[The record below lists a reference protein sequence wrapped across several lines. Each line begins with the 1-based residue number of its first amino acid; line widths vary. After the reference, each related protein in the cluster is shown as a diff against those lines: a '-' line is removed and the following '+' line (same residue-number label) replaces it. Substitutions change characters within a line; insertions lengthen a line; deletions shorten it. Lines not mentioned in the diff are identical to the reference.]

1 MKQRVNKEI
10 FLVFSSVF
18 GLLATRNS
26 WTKHAGLKCQLP
38 VNFFSKRF
46 LHTNQLINMKRVYL
60 LLSLMLSGVVSVFAQ
75 RDAVREN
82 EVALYIKVITQR
94 ADKIAAVLNINDAA
108 QQEKVR
114 NIIRD
119 QYSNLNDIYAERDE
133 NLKAIK
139 EANADNKVAFEAAKN
154 KEAAKTDAK
163 LAKLHKKYLSKLS
176 AKLSSEQIDQ
186 VKNGMTYS
194 VLPITYKAYQEQILT
209 LNEEQ
214 KKQILVWLTEA
225 REHAMDAESSEKKH
239 AWFGKYKGR
248 INNYL
253 SAAGY
258 DLKKEG
264 QEWQKRRQAAAQ
276 GK

>member
-1 MKQRVNKEI
+1 
-10 FLVFSSVF
+10 
-18 GLLATRNS
+18 
-26 WTKHAGLKCQLP
+26 
-38 VNFFSKRF
+38 
-46 LHTNQLINMKRVYL
+46 MKRVYL

-75 RDAVREN
+75 RDAVQEN
-82 EVALYIKVITQR
+82 EVALYVKVITQR
-94 ADKIAAVLNINDAA
+94 AEKIAAVLNINDAA
-108 QQEKVR
+108 KQEKVS

-119 QYSNLNDIYAERDE
+119 QYSNLNDIYTERDE
-133 NLKAIK
+133 NIKAIK
-139 EANADNKVAFEAAKN
+139 EANAENKAVLEAAKN
-154 KEAAKTDAK
+154 QQIAKTEAK
-163 LAKLHKKYLSKLS
+163 LARLHKKYLSKLS
-176 AKLSSEQIDQ
+176 ARLSPEQIEQ

-194 VLPITYKAYQEQILT
+194 VLPITYKAYQAQIPALSD
-209 LNEEQ
+209 EQ

-264 QEWQKRRQAAAQ
+264 QEWEKRRKSTAK